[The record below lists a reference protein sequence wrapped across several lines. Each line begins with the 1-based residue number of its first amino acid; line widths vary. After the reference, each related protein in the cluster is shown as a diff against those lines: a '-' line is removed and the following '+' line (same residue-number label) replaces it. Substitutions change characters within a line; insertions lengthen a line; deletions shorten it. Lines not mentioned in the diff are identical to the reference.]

1 MSFTSQYQTKQSN
14 LYPFLFAVGLFFVLI
29 SPAFLTDGMFM
40 DGLYYATISK
50 NLAEHFGTFWA
61 PEFTETYPW
70 GNGHPPLAFLFQSI
84 LFHFSHSLLVAK
96 IYSVFTCLC
105 CGLLMYW
112 ICLELEMKKQHFW
125 FVLVIWITIPLVSWG
140 ATNNLLENTM
150 AVFILLSVIFY
161 LKSMK
166 SRRFLMLAC
175 AGLMLFLAFLTKG
188 FTGIYPL
195 AFPAICWLFVRNTT
209 FKNMVIDT
217 FVILLFMTMPFVLIW
232 YLCPAAQQF
241 FKDYFS
247 IQIVSSIQNAQT
259 VDSRFF
265 IIIRFFKEMILPI
278 VIVGGILLIAM
289 KQNVFKDTHS
299 STHNRWALAFLFLT
313 LAGVLPIMISLKQR
327 GFYILTVFPL
337 ISIGLGLFA
346 EPFLENIH
354 FGLKFKTVC
363 KVLTICVIIAALG
376 ANLFFAGKIGRDK
389 ELLTDIYAILPEMQ
403 EHDVISINDDLSSNY
418 SARAYFYFLKKVSL
432 DQNSSREFLLC
443 TQPIDDPNYELYR
456 KAPNDLILYRQITP
470 EK

>member
-1 MSFTSQYQTKQSN
+1 M
-14 LYPFLFAVGLFFVLI
+14 LFAVGLFFVLI

-61 PEFTETYPW
+61 PEFTETFPW

-84 LFHFSHSLLVAK
+84 PFHISKSLLVAK
-96 IYSVFTCLC
+96 IYSVLTYLC

-112 ICLELEMKKQHFW
+112 ICCELGLKKHHFW
-125 FVLVIWITIPLVSWG
+125 FVLVLWITVPLVSWG

-209 FKNMVIDT
+209 FKDMVIDT
-217 FVILLFMTMPFVLIW
+217 FVILLFTTMPFVLVW
-232 YLCPAAQQF
+232 FLSPAAQQF

-247 IQIVSSIQNAQT
+247 VQIVRSIQNVHT
-259 VDSRFF
+259 VNSRFF
-265 IIIRFFKEMILPI
+265 IVTRFLREMILPI
-278 VIVGGILLIAM
+278 VIVGGILLIAV
-289 KQNVFKDTHS
+289 KQNVFKDSLS
-299 STHNRWALAFLFLT
+299 STRNRWALAFLFLT

-327 GFYILTVFPL
+327 SFYVLTVFPL

-346 EPFLENIH
+346 EPFLENIT
-354 FGLKFKTVC
+354 FGQKFKTVY
-363 KVLTICVIIAALG
+363 KVLTICVIVAAIG

-389 ELLTDIYAILPEMQ
+389 ELLTDIYALLPEME
-403 EHDVISINDDLSSNY
+403 EHDVISINDDLVINY
-418 SARAYFYFLKKVSL
+418 SAGAYFYFLKKVSL
-432 DQNSSREFLLC
+432 DPWNKHEYLLC

-456 KAPNDLILYRQITP
+456 KAPNDLLLYRQTTT